1 MQIDPAT
8 SEHRDSGKQDFHSHV
23 TVQAIGFEYKCIAFL
38 FKVVLQ
44 VPKSLAVHLLA
55 QYQIE
60 EMSGALSLILDD
72 NSGDFTYSGGQ
83 WTLSTIAQWYKETS
97 WWPAFAYGTDLGS
110 FTLNFEGA

>member
-1 MQIDPAT
+1 MQIDSAT

-23 TVQAIGFEYKCIAFL
+23 QVIGYEYKCIAFCS
-38 FKVVLQ
+38 KSSSR
-44 VPKSLAVHLLA
+44 VPKSLAVHLLV

-60 EMSGALSLILDD
+60 EMSSALSLILDD